1 MNTETVNNGIE
12 VYTHRLFTLAD
23 EYIQERLK
31 GKEED
36 VQKNFRDLIFFMADR
51 IEKPDNSEIELLD
64 GLFEAYT
71 RVCARYGKLPTLECF
86 SWLVKIDRN
95 TFTDWQKKE
104 YRSSTAHS
112 STVKKW
118 LNICRGFTVDELSNS
133 KFANPNLIFIAKAAY
148 GMRETAPLPAL
159 ETENKRVLTASE
171 LPKLG
176 NKSKQ
181 NDITELP
188 NLSTSSG
195 QLPDLNT
202 FNTCLLYT
210 SPSPRDSH

>member
-104 YRSSTAHS
+104 YRSST
-112 STVKKW
+112 
-118 LNICRGFTVDELSNS
+118 
-133 KFANPNLIFIAKAAY
+133 
-148 GMRETAPLPAL
+148 
-159 ETENKRVLTASE
+159 
-171 LPKLG
+171 
-176 NKSKQ
+176 
-181 NDITELP
+181 
-188 NLSTSSG
+188 
-195 QLPDLNT
+195 
-202 FNTCLLYT
+202 CLLYT
-210 SPSPRDSH
+210 SPSPRD

>member
-1 MNTETVNNGIE
+1 MNTEIVNDGVEI
-12 VYTHRLFTLAD
+12 YTHKLFSLVD
-23 EYIQERLK
+23 KYIQERLG

-36 VQKNFRDLIFFMADR
+36 VAKHFRDIIFFMADR

-95 TFTDWQKKE
+95 TFTDWHKKE

-159 ETENKRVLTASE
+159 ETENKRILSASE

-176 NKSKQ
+176 NKSEQK
-181 NDITELP
+181 DTTELP
-188 NLSTSSG
+188 DLSTSSG
-195 QLPDLNT
+195 QIPHLNI
-202 FNTCLLYT
+202 FNA
-210 SPSPRDSH
+210 D

>member
-1 MNTETVNNGIE
+1 MNTEIVNDGVEI
-12 VYTHRLFTLAD
+12 YTHKLFSLVD
-23 EYIQERLK
+23 KYIQERLG

-36 VQKNFRDLIFFMADR
+36 VAKHFREMIFFMADR

-64 GLFEAYT
+64 GLFGAYIK
-71 RVCARYGKLPTLECF
+71 VCARFGRLPTLECF

-133 KFANPNLIFIAKAAY
+133 KFANPNLIFIAKSAY
-148 GMRETAPLPAL
+148 GMRETSPIPAI
-159 ETENKRVLTASE
+159 ETEHKPYLSADEPIRLDISE
-171 LPKLG
+171 
-176 NKSKQ
+176 
-181 NDITELP
+181 
-188 NLSTSSG
+188 
-195 QLPDLNT
+195 
-202 FNTCLLYT
+202 
-210 SPSPRDSH
+210 

>member
-1 MNTETVNNGIE
+1 MNTEIVNNGVE
-12 VYTHRLFTLAD
+12 VYTHQLLALAD

-36 VQKNFRDLIFFMADR
+36 IQKNFRDMIFFMADR

-64 GLFEAYT
+64 SLFEAYT

-86 SWLVKIDRN
+86 SWLAKIDRN

-104 YRSSTAHS
+104 YRSSTPHS

-148 GMRETAPLPAL
+148 GMRETAPVPAL
-159 ETENKRVLTASE
+159 ETENKRVLSASE

-176 NKSKQ
+176 NISEQK
-181 NDITELP
+181 DITELP
-188 NLSTSSG
+188 NLSTDSG
-195 QLPDLNT
+195 QLPNLNT
-202 FNTCLLYT
+202 LNTN
-210 SPSPRDSH
+210 

>member
-12 VYTHRLFTLAD
+12 VYTHRLFALAD
-23 EYIQERLK
+23 EYIKERLG

-36 VQKNFRDLIFFMADR
+36 VQKNFRDMIFFIADR

-64 GLFEAYT
+64 DLFEAYT

-95 TFTDWQKKE
+95 TFTDWHKKE
-104 YRSSTAHS
+104 YRSSTVHS

-159 ETENKRVLTASE
+159 ETENKRILTAAE
-171 LPKLG
+171 LPRLG
-176 NKSKQ
+176 
-181 NDITELP
+181 DISEQKDTTELP

-195 QLPDLNT
+195 QIPHLNI
-202 FNTCLLYT
+202 FNA
-210 SPSPRDSH
+210 D

>member
-159 ETENKRVLTASE
+159 ETENKSVLTASE

-202 FNTCLLYT
+202 FNT
-210 SPSPRDSH
+210 D

>member
-1 MNTETVNNGIE
+1 MNTETANDGIE
-12 VYTHRLFTLAD
+12 VYTHRLFALAD
-23 EYIQERLK
+23 EYIKERLG

-64 GLFEAYT
+64 DLFEAYT

-159 ETENKRVLTASE
+159 ETENKRILSASE

-176 NKSKQ
+176 NKSEQ
-181 NDITELP
+181 DDITGLP
-188 NLSTSSG
+188 DLSTSSG
-195 QLPDLNT
+195 QMPDLNT
-202 FNTCLLYT
+202 FNT
-210 SPSPRDSH
+210 D

>member
-202 FNTCLLYT
+202 FNT
-210 SPSPRDSH
+210 D

>member
-104 YRSSTAHS
+104 YRSSTAHN

-202 FNTCLLYT
+202 FNT
-210 SPSPRDSH
+210 D